1 MLYRL
6 DMPSLSIVMPSM
18 NEEETI
24 RICIEKSQSIFKKYS
39 IEGEIIV
46 VDNSSDRTAEIAAS
60 MGAKVIGPIK
70 GYGNAYLKGLA
81 EAKGD
86 YIAIAD
92 ADNTYDLLELD
103 KFLDPLIAGEADFIM
118 GTRLKGNIKKG
129 AMPWL
134 HQYIGNPFLTAMLN
148 FLFKTKIS
156 DAHCGMRAFTKE
168 ALEKM
173 DLKTHGME
181 LASEMIIE
189 AAKCGLRIKEVPITY
204 YSRRAPS
211 KLRSFH
217 DGWRHIRFM
226 MLYRPLPFLFLPGAV
241 VFVLGIL
248 LTGSLL
254 LSGDA
259 AENRLHSF
267 ILGCMLLVL
276 GVQILS
282 TGGYMKTYGLVR
294 GTYPKNKGNTAKWL
308 NYHSLEKELLAGS
321 LILIAGLLLG
331 LKVVYTWIS
340 SGYGS
345 LSEVK
350 NAAISMVFAF
360 IGLQMIFSAIVLSVM
375 LLEMDTDW

>member
-1 MLYRL
+1 
-6 DMPSLSIVMPSM
+6 MPSLSIVMPSM

-24 RICIEKSQSIFKKYS
+24 RICIEKAQSVFKKYG

-46 VDNSSDRTAEIAAS
+46 ADNSSDRTAEIAAS
-60 MGAKVIGPIK
+60 MGARVIGPIK

-103 KFLDPLIAGEADFIM
+103 RFLDPLMTGEADFIM

-134 HQYIGNPFLTAMLN
+134 HQYIGNPFLTGTLN

-173 DLKTHGME
+173 NLKTYGME
-181 LASEMIIE
+181 LASEMVIE
-189 AAKCGLRIKEVPITY
+189 AAKCELRIKEVPITY

-217 DGWRHIRFM
+217 DGWRHMRFM
-226 MLYRPLPFLFLPGAV
+226 MLYRPLPFLLLPGAV
-241 VFVLGIL
+241 VFILGVLI
-248 LTGSLL
+248 TGSLL
-254 LSGDA
+254 ISADA
-259 AENRLHSF
+259 AESRLHSF
-267 ILGCMLLVL
+267 ILGCMLLIL
-276 GVQILS
+276 GGQTLS
-282 TGGYMKTYGLVR
+282 TGGYMKTYGIVR
-294 GTYPKNKGNTAKWL
+294 GVYPKDKGNTAKWL
-308 NYHSLEKELLAGS
+308 NYHSLEKELLIGS
-321 LILIAGLLLG
+321 LILGAGLLLG

-350 NAAISMVFAF
+350 NAVISMVFAF
-360 IGLQMIFSAIVLSVM
+360 IGLQMIFSAIILSVM
-375 LLEMDTDW
+375 LLEVDTDW

>member
-1 MLYRL
+1 MLYKL
-6 DMPSLSIVMPSM
+6 DMPLLSIVMPSM

-24 RICIEKSQSIFKKYS
+24 RICIEKARTIFKKYG

-46 VDNSSDRTAEIAAS
+46 ADNSSDRTPEIAAS

-81 EAKGD
+81 EAKGE

-103 KFLDPLIAGEADFIM
+103 KFLDPLMAGEADFVM
-118 GTRLKGNIKKG
+118 GSRLKGNIKKG

-134 HQYIGNPFLTAMLN
+134 HQYVGNPLLTGMLN

-173 DLKTHGME
+173 NLKTHGME

-189 AAKCGLRIKEVPITY
+189 AAKSGLRIEEVPITY

-211 KLRSFH
+211 KLRSFQ
-217 DGWRHIRFM
+217 DGWRHVRFM
-226 MLYRPLPFLFLPGAV
+226 MLYQPVPFLYLPGAF
-241 VFVLGIL
+241 VFILGFLI
-248 LTGSLL
+248 TTSLL
-254 LSGDA
+254 LTESA
-259 AENRLHSF
+259 AYNRLHSF
-267 ILGCMLLVL
+267 ILGSMLLIIGGQTL
-276 GVQILS
+276 A
-282 TGGYMKTYGLVR
+282 TGGYMKTYGLIHGMYR
-294 GTYPKNKGNTAKWL
+294 NGKKSRKL
-308 NYHSLEKELLAGS
+308 LSYHSLEKELLGGS
-321 LILIAGLLLG
+321 LILGSGLILG
-331 LKVVYTWIS
+331 LKVAYNWIN

-345 LSEVK
+345 LEEVES
-350 NAAISMVFAF
+350 AVISMVLAAV
-360 IGLQMIFSAIVLSVM
+360 GLQLIFAAIFVSVM
-375 LLEMDTDW
+375 LLEVDTDW

>member
-1 MLYRL
+1 MLYKL
-6 DMPSLSIVMPSM
+6 DMSSLSIVMPSM

-24 RICIEKSQSIFKKYS
+24 RICIQKAQSIFKKYGL
-39 IEGEIIV
+39 EGEIIIA
-46 VDNSSDRTAEIAAS
+46 DNSSDRTAEIASS

-103 KFLDPLIAGEADFIM
+103 RFFDPLMAGEADFIM
-118 GTRLKGNIKKG
+118 GSRLKGNIKKG

-173 DLKTHGME
+173 NLKTHGME
-181 LASEMIIE
+181 LASEMVIE
-189 AAKCGLRIKEVPITY
+189 AAKCGLRIKEIPITY
-204 YSRRAPS
+204 YSRKAPS
-211 KLRSFH
+211 KLRSFQ

-226 MLYRPLPFLFLPGAV
+226 MLYRPLPFLLLPGAL
-241 VFVLGIL
+241 VFVLGALIIC
-248 LTGSLL
+248 SLL
-254 LSGDA
+254 LSGDEA
-259 AENRLHSF
+259 QSRLHSF
-267 ILGCMLLVL
+267 ILGCMLLII
-276 GVQILS
+276 GGQTLS
-282 TGGYMKTYGLVR
+282 TGGYMKMYSLVR
-294 GTYPKNKGNTAKWL
+294 GEPKSKDITSKWL

-321 LILIAGLLLG
+321 LMLAVGLLLG
-331 LKVVYTWIS
+331 LKVIYTWIS

-350 NAAISMVFAF
+350 GAAISMVFSF

-375 LLEMDTDW
+375 LLEVDTDW

>member
-1 MLYRL
+1 
-6 DMPSLSIVMPSM
+6 MPSLSIVMPSM

-24 RICIEKSQSIFKKYS
+24 RICIQKAQTIFQKYG
-39 IEGEIIV
+39 IEGEIIIA
-46 VDNSSDRTAEIAAS
+46 DNSSDKTAEIAAS

-103 KFLDPLIAGEADFIM
+103 KFLDPLMAGEADFIM
-118 GTRLKGNIKKG
+118 GSRLKGEIKKG

-134 HQYIGNPFLTAMLN
+134 HQYIGNPILTGMLN

-173 DLKTHGME
+173 NLKTHGME

-189 AAKCGLRIKEVPITY
+189 AARCGLRITEVPITY

-211 KLRSFH
+211 KLRSFQ
-217 DGWRHIRFM
+217 DGWRHVRFM
-226 MLYRPLPFLFLPGAV
+226 MLYRPVPFLYLPGAF
-241 VFVLGIL
+241 VFILGFLI
-248 LTGSLL
+248 TVSLL
-254 LSGDA
+254 FTESA
-259 AENRLHSF
+259 AYNRLHSF
-267 ILGCMLLVL
+267 ILGSMLLII
-276 GVQILS
+276 GGQILA
-282 TGGYMKTYGLVR
+282 TGGYMKTYGMIHGMYR
-294 GTYPKNKGNTAKWL
+294 DDRKGKKL
-308 NYHSLEKELLAGS
+308 LSYHSLEKELLGGS
-321 LILIAGLLLG
+321 LILGSGLVLG
-331 LKVVYTWIS
+331 LKVTYTWIS

-345 LSEVK
+345 LEEVES
-350 NAAISMVFAF
+350 AVISMVLAAV
-360 IGLQMIFSAIVLSVM
+360 GLQLIFSAIFVSVM
-375 LLEMDTDW
+375 LLEVDTDW

>member
-1 MLYRL
+1 MMYKQ

-24 RICIEKSQSIFKKYS
+24 RICIQKAQSIFKKYG

-46 VDNSSDRTAEIAAS
+46 ADNSSDKTAEIAAS

-103 KFLDPLIAGEADFIM
+103 KFLDPLMAGEADFIM
-118 GTRLKGNIKKG
+118 GTRLKGEIKKG

-134 HQYIGNPFLTAMLN
+134 HQYIGNPILTGMLN

-173 DLKTHGME
+173 NLKTHGME

-189 AAKCGLRIKEVPITY
+189 AARCGLRIKEVPITY
-204 YSRRAPS
+204 YSRKAPS
-211 KLRSFH
+211 KLRSFQ
-217 DGWRHIRFM
+217 DGWRHVRFM
-226 MLYRPLPFLFLPGAV
+226 MLYRPVPFLYLPGAF
-241 VFVLGIL
+241 VFILGFLI
-248 LTGSLL
+248 TASLL
-254 LSGDA
+254 LTESA
-259 AENRLHSF
+259 AYNRLHSF
-267 ILGCMLLVL
+267 ILGSMLLII
-276 GVQILS
+276 GGQILA
-282 TGGYMKTYGLVR
+282 TGGYMKTYGLIHGMYR
-294 GTYPKNKGNTAKWL
+294 DDRAGKKL
-308 NYHSLEKELLAGS
+308 LSYHSLEKELLGGS
-321 LILIAGLLLG
+321 LILVSGLVLG
-331 LKVVYTWIS
+331 LKVTYTWVS

-345 LSEVK
+345 LEEVES
-350 NAAISMVFAF
+350 AVISMVLAAV
-360 IGLQMIFSAIVLSVM
+360 GLQLIFSAVFVSVM
-375 LLEMDTDW
+375 LLEVDTDW

>member
-1 MLYRL
+1 MLYKPN
-6 DMPSLSIVMPSM
+6 MPSLSIVMPSM

-24 RICIEKSQSIFKKYS
+24 RICIEKAQSIFKKYG

-46 VDNSSDRTAEIAAS
+46 ADNSSDRTAEIAAS
-60 MGAKVIGPIK
+60 MGARVIGPIK
-70 GYGNAYLKGLA
+70 GYGNAYLRGLA
-81 EAKGD
+81 EVKGD

-103 KFLDPLIAGEADFIM
+103 RFLDPLMAGEADFIM

-134 HQYIGNPFLTAMLN
+134 HQYIGNPFLTGTLN

-173 DLKTHGME
+173 NLKTYGME
-181 LASEMIIE
+181 LASEMVIE
-189 AAKCGLRIKEVPITY
+189 AAKCELRIKEVPITY

-217 DGWRHIRFM
+217 DGWRHMRFM
-226 MLYRPLPFLFLPGAV
+226 MLYRPLPFLLLPGAV
-241 VFVLGIL
+241 VFILGVLI
-248 LTGSLL
+248 TGSLL
-254 LSGDA
+254 ISANA
-259 AENRLHSF
+259 AESRLHSF
-267 ILGCMLLVL
+267 ILGCMLLIL
-276 GVQILS
+276 GGQTLS
-282 TGGYMKTYGLVR
+282 TGGYMKTYGIVR
-294 GTYPKNKGNTAKWL
+294 GVYPKDKGNTAKWL
-308 NYHSLEKELLAGS
+308 NYHSLEKELLVGS
-321 LILIAGLLLG
+321 LILGAGLLLG

-350 NAAISMVFAF
+350 SAVISMVFAF
-360 IGLQMIFSAIVLSVM
+360 IGLQMIFSAIILSVM
-375 LLEMDTDW
+375 LLEVDTDW

>member
-60 MGAKVIGPIK
+60 MGARVIGPIK

-103 KFLDPLIAGEADFIM
+103 KFLDPLMAGEADFIM

-134 HQYIGNPFLTAMLN
+134 HQYIGNPFLTAVLN

-168 ALEKM
+168 ALGKM

-181 LASEMIIE
+181 LASEMVIE
-189 AAKCGLRIKEVPITY
+189 AAKAGLRIREVPITY
-204 YSRRAPS
+204 YSRKAPS
-211 KLRSFH
+211 KLRSFQ
-217 DGWRHIRFM
+217 DGWRHMRFM

-241 VFVLGIL
+241 VFVLGALI
-248 LTGSLL
+248 TGSLL
-254 LSGDA
+254 LNGDA
-259 AENRLHSF
+259 TENRLHSF
-267 ILGCMLLVL
+267 ILGCMLLIL
-276 GVQILS
+276 GGQTLS
-282 TGGYMKTYGLVR
+282 TGAYLKTYGLVR
-294 GTYPKNKGNTAKWL
+294 GMYPNNKGHTAKL
-308 NYHSLEKELLAGS
+308 LDYHSLEKELLAGS
-321 LILIAGLLLG
+321 IILAAGLLLG

-345 LSEVK
+345 LSEVR
-350 NAAISMVFAF
+350 NAVISMILAF
-360 IGLQMIFSAIVLSVM
+360 IGLQLIFSAILLSVM
-375 LLEMDTDW
+375 LLEVDTDW

>member
-1 MLYRL
+1 MLYKL

-24 RICIEKSQSIFKKYS
+24 RICIEKAQSIFKKYS

-46 VDNSSDRTAEIAAS
+46 ADNSSDRTAEIAAS

-103 KFLDPLIAGEADFIM
+103 KFLDPLMAGEADFIM

-134 HQYIGNPFLTAMLN
+134 HQYIGNPFLTAVLN

-168 ALEKM
+168 ALGKM

-189 AAKCGLRIKEVPITY
+189 AAKCGLKIKEVPITY

-211 KLRSFH
+211 KLRSFQ
-217 DGWRHIRFM
+217 DGWRHMRFM

-241 VFVLGIL
+241 VFVLGALI
-248 LTGSLL
+248 TGSLL
-254 LSGDA
+254 LTGDV

-267 ILGCMLLVL
+267 ILGCMLLIL
-276 GVQILS
+276 GGQTLS
-282 TGGYMKTYGLVR
+282 TGSYLKTYGLIR
-294 GTYPKNKGNTAKWL
+294 GMYPNNKENTTKWL
-308 NYHSLEKELLAGS
+308 NYHSLEKELFAGS
-321 LILIAGLLLG
+321 IILIAGLLLG
-331 LKVVYTWIS
+331 LRVVSTWVS

-350 NAAISMVFAF
+350 SAVISMVLAF

-375 LLEMDTDW
+375 LLEVDTDW

>member
-1 MLYRL
+1 
-6 DMPSLSIVMPSM
+6 MPSLSIVMPSM

-24 RICIEKSQSIFKKYS
+24 RICIQKAQSIFKKYG

-46 VDNSSDRTAEIAAS
+46 ADNSSDKTAEIAAS

-103 KFLDPLIAGEADFIM
+103 KFLDPLMAGDADFIM
-118 GTRLKGNIKKG
+118 GSRLKGEIKKG

-134 HQYIGNPFLTAMLN
+134 HQYIGNPILTGMLN

-189 AAKCGLRIKEVPITY
+189 AAKSGLKIKEVPITY
-204 YSRRAPS
+204 YSRKAPS
-211 KLRSFH
+211 KLRSFQ
-217 DGWRHIRFM
+217 DGWRHVRFM
-226 MLYRPLPFLFLPGAV
+226 MLYRPAPFLYLPGAF
-241 VFVLGIL
+241 VFILGFLITTSLL
-248 LTGSLL
+248 LTGN
-254 LSGDA
+254 A
-259 AENRLHSF
+259 AYNRLHSF
-267 ILGCMLLVL
+267 ILGSVLLII
-276 GVQILS
+276 GGQILA
-282 TGGYMKTYGLVR
+282 TGGYMKTYGLIHGMYR
-294 GTYPKNKGNTAKWL
+294 DDRKGKKL
-308 NYHSLEKELLAGS
+308 LSYHSLEKELLGGS
-321 LILIAGLLLG
+321 LILGSGLVLG
-331 LKVVYTWIS
+331 LKVTYTWIS

-345 LSEVK
+345 LEEIESAV
-350 NAAISMVFAF
+350 ISMVLAAV
-360 IGLQMIFSAIVLSVM
+360 GLQLIFSAIFVSVM
-375 LLEMDTDW
+375 LLEVDTDW

>member
-1 MLYRL
+1 MLYKL
-6 DMPSLSIVMPSM
+6 NMPSLSIVMPSM

-24 RICIEKSQSIFKKYS
+24 RICIEKAQSIFKKYG

-46 VDNSSDRTAEIAAS
+46 ADNSSDRTAEIAAS

-103 KFLDPLIAGEADFIM
+103 KFLDPLMAGEADFIM
-118 GTRLKGNIKKG
+118 GTRLKGDIKKG

-134 HQYIGNPFLTAMLN
+134 HQYIGNPFLTAVLN

-181 LASEMIIE
+181 LASEMVIE

-211 KLRSFH
+211 KLRSFQ

-241 VFVLGIL
+241 VFILGVLI
-248 LTGSLL
+248 TGSLL
-254 LSGDA
+254 LKGDA
-259 AENRLHSF
+259 TDSRLHSF
-267 ILGCMLLVL
+267 ILGCMLLIL
-276 GVQILS
+276 GGQTLS
-282 TGGYMKTYGLVR
+282 TGGYLKTYGLIR
-294 GTYPKNKGNTAKWL
+294 GMYPNKGNTAKWL
-308 NYHSLEKELLAGS
+308 NYHSLEKELFAGS
-321 LILIAGLLLG
+321 IILIAGLLLG
-331 LKVVYTWIS
+331 LKVVYTWVI

-345 LSEVK
+345 LSEVR
-350 NAAISMVFAF
+350 NAVISMVFAF

-375 LLEMDTDW
+375 LLEVDTDW

>member
-1 MLYRL
+1 MLYKL

-24 RICIEKSQSIFKKYS
+24 RICIEKAQFIFKKYGL
-39 IEGEIIV
+39 EGEIIIA
-46 VDNSSDRTAEIAAS
+46 DNSSDRTAEIASS

-103 KFLDPLIAGEADFIM
+103 KFFDPLMAGEADFIM
-118 GTRLKGNIKKG
+118 GSRLKGDIKKG

-173 DLKTHGME
+173 NLKTHGME
-181 LASEMIIE
+181 LASEMVIE

-204 YSRRAPS
+204 YSRKAPS
-211 KLRSFH
+211 KLRSFQ

-226 MLYRPLPFLFLPGAV
+226 MLYRPLPFLLLPGAL
-241 VFVLGIL
+241 VFVLGALVIC
-248 LTGSLL
+248 SLL
-254 LSGDA
+254 FSGDEA
-259 AENRLHSF
+259 QSRLHSF
-267 ILGCMLLVL
+267 ILGCMLLII
-276 GVQILS
+276 GGQTLS
-282 TGGYMKTYGLVR
+282 TGGYMKMYSLVR
-294 GTYPKNKGNTAKWL
+294 GGPKSKDITSKWL

-321 LILIAGLLLG
+321 IILVVGLLLG
-331 LKVVYTWIS
+331 LKVIYTWIS

-350 NAAISMVFAF
+350 GAAISMVFSF

-375 LLEMDTDW
+375 LLEVDTDW